1 MAKEIRPER
10 IDASGTSRLEKNLQE
25 LDLRID
31 DILVGA
37 VDPHVHSG
45 PSIAPRALDH
55 LELARQLS
63 SAGFRAA
70 VTKDHDYSGVMT
82 AEMVRNHNPELT
94 TTIYSGIV
102 LNNVVGG
109 INPYAVEHTA
119 AMNGKIVW
127 LPTLAA
133 ENHLN
138 WEKSSGWSHPAA
150 TQKMR
155 HATAVRLFDD
165 NRRLLSEVLD
175 VLDVVAEAGLA
186 LASGHIHVS
195 ETKIVFAEARRRG
208 VERLIFTHPEDIV
221 GASIEDAR
229 EIADMGAYV
238 EHSLAFFLDGSKFQT
253 SRQEDLKTHID
264 AVGVERT
271 ILCSDLG
278 QVGTLGPLEGFRQVV
293 GACLS
298 FGYSDAEVHAMVAT
312 NAAAVIG
319 LNT

>member
-1 MAKEIRPER
+1 MEAV
-10 IDASGTSRLEKNLQE
+10 LEQTDRVDE
-25 LDLRID
+25 
-31 DILVGA
+31 ILVGA

-45 PSIAPRALDH
+45 PSIAPRAVDH

-63 SAGFRAA
+63 RAGFRAA

-82 AEMVRNHNPELT
+82 AEMVRKHHPELT

-109 INPYAVEHTA
+109 LNPYAVEHTA
-119 AMNGKIVW
+119 AMNGKVVW

-155 HATAVRLFDD
+155 HATAVPLFDD
-165 NRRLLSEVLD
+165 NRRLKPELLD
-175 VLDVVAEAGLA
+175 ILDVVAATGMA

-195 ETKIVFAEARRRG
+195 ETKVVFAEARRRG

-221 GASIEDAR
+221 GASLEDAR
-229 EIADMGAYV
+229 ELADMGAYV

-253 SRQEDLKTHID
+253 SRQDDLKPHID
-264 AVGVERT
+264 VVGVGRT

-278 QVGTLGPLEGFRQVV
+278 QVGTMSPLEGFRQAVT
-293 GACLS
+293 ACLGL
-298 FGYSDAEVHAMVAT
+298 GYSDAEIRAMVAD
-312 NAAAVIG
+312 NAATVLG
-319 LNT
+319 LNA